1 MKHMWRKVSELL
13 SNETATYKVCKR
25 CGVVQ
30 RKDQKNPPCKGKV
43 GLRKLE
49 KPNAM

>member
-13 SNETATYKVCKR
+13 STETATYKVCKR

-30 RKDQKNPPCKGKV
+30 RKDEKNPPCKGKV
-43 GLRKLE
+43 RMRKPE
-49 KPNAM
+49 KPL